1 MELTIN
7 SKQSQDYEKIG
18 QAIRYLE
25 EHQLEQPGLA
35 DLAIALHMSEYHL
48 QRLFSRWVGISP
60 KRFMQYLTKE
70 HAKYLLDQSRDV
82 LNTAHSVGLSGPGRL
97 HDIFITCEAMT
108 PGEYKSKGA
117 GLKVGYGIH
126 PSPFGDCLVGVTQRG
141 ICSLIFLREGD
152 QAAALSDLISSW
164 PAAQIEE
171 DKAGTADVVA
181 GMQSLFR
188 DELSTPLRI
197 YLHGSNFQIKVWEA
211 LMQIP
216 TGSVASYQQVAVQIG
231 MPGASRAVG
240 NAVARNPIPVL
251 IPCHRVI
258 RQNGEFGNY
267 RYGKVRKKAILG
279 YEMARYDMARST
291 HAQMMGA

>member
-1 MELTIN
+1 MDRTIN
-7 SKQSQDYEKIG
+7 SQLSQDYEKIG

-25 EHQLEQPGLA
+25 VHQVEQPGLA
-35 DLAIALHMSEYHL
+35 DLANALHLSEYHL

-70 HAKYLLDQSRDV
+70 HAKHLLDQSRDV

-97 HDIFITCEAMT
+97 HDMFITCEAMT
-108 PGEYKSKGA
+108 PGEYKSRGA
-117 GLKVGYGIH
+117 GLKIGYGIH

-141 ICSLIFLREGD
+141 ICSLIFLCEGD
-152 QAAALSDLISSW
+152 RAEALASLVSSW

-171 DKAGTADVVA
+171 DQAVTAEVA
-181 GMQSLFR
+181 TGVQTLFR
-188 DELSTPLRI
+188 DEPSNPMRI
-197 YLHGSNFQIKVWEA
+197 YLNGSNFQIKVWEA

-216 TGSVASYQQVAVQIG
+216 AGSVASYQQVAVQIG

-240 NAVARNPIPVL
+240 NALARNPIPVL

-258 RQNGEFGNY
+258 RDNGEFGEY
-267 RYGKVRKKAILG
+267 RYGTVRKKAILG
-279 YEMARYDMARST
+279 YEMAKSAP
-291 HAQMMGA
+291 AQVAGPG